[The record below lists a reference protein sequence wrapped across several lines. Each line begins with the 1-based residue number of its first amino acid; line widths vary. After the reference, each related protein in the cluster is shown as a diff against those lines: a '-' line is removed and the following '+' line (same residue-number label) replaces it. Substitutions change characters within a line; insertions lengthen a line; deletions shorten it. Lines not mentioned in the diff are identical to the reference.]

1 MAWHDHWWEVALDV
15 LSGGIYSA
23 AKGGT
28 EAVVQATQP
37 AGGLAGGGYI
47 SLPVPS
53 APGRGLRPPTPPDLR
68 HLLPSPEPRTPD
80 GGCCQR
86 FQLSA
91 GFLLD
96 TATGRVWQY
105 SQTVQAFLSVP
116 LQYGGDDRD
125 LADLILKKRLQQLE
139 QKYSDE
145 VLSTLPAKS
154 RAAQMAAFDKEYL
167 EPIRRAALGK
177 ARSARPK

>member
-1 MAWHDHWWEVALDV
+1 MAWLDHWWEVALDV

-28 EAVVQATQP
+28 EAVVQATQTP
-37 AGGLAGGGYI
+37 AVSTGLSA
-47 SLPVPS
+47 PDPS

-86 FQLSA
+86 FQLNS

-125 LADLILKKRLQQLE
+125 LADRILKQRLQELQ
-139 QKYSDE
+139 QKYSNE

-154 RAAQMAAFDKEYL
+154 RAAQMTAFDKEYL

-177 ARSARPK
+177 ARAARPT

>member
-28 EAVVQATQP
+28 EAIQVTQTP
-37 AGGLAGGGYI
+37 TGSTGGLNLSA
-47 SLPVPS
+47 PNPS
-53 APGRGLRPPTPPDLR
+53 APGRGLRPPTPPDLGR
-68 HLLPSPEPRTPD
+68 LLPSPEGRTSD
-80 GGCCQR
+80 GTCCQR
-86 FQLSA
+86 FQLNS

-105 SQTVQAFLSVP
+105 SQTVQAFVSVP

-125 LADLILKKRLQQLE
+125 LADLILKKRLQELE
-139 QKYSDE
+139 QKYSAE
-145 VLSTLPAKS
+145 VLSTLPVKS
-154 RAAQMAAFDKEYL
+154 RATQMAAFDKEYL